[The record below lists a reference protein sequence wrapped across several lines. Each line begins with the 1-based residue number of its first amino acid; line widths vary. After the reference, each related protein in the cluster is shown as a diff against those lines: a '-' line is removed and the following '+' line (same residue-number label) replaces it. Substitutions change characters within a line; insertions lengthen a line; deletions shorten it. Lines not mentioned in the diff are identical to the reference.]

1 MSMSLLA
8 PFSLLLSLLAVP
20 VLVMYML
27 KLRRREVKVS
37 STLLWHAVL
46 RDRQANTPW
55 QKLRRN
61 LFLFLQLIILACL
74 VMALARPAMAI
85 PSVSSGSTIVILDAS
100 ASMQANDVEPS
111 RFEAARA
118 IVGDLIDGLSDNAH
132 MTLIQAGFPP
142 KVLVSSEND
151 RSKLHQ
157 ALQEA
162 APTNGTIDWK
172 TSFALAAGAAS
183 SGQESQPPSIVIISD
198 GGLPEDELLP
208 LPGEVSFIPVGAS
221 ADNLAISAL
230 ALREVGSNL
239 ELFAKVSNFSDQT
252 RQVLLSIYRN
262 EALLNAQTIDV
273 PSKGQSSI
281 SLKDLPP
288 GEAIFKARL
297 EKVDSPGEKL
307 DTLPLDDTAFAVNQV
322 QKNRRLLVISEGNF
336 FLEQVLSALPGVTA
350 YRALPAPATSEGSG
364 GGIQLPQES
373 SDGQGSFD
381 LYILDGILPIAP
393 DSNVPVLPKGNLLL
407 INPPPTA
414 LFNVTGSFTDTQ
426 NTQVADHPLTQYL
439 DWREV
444 HIAKARHVQ
453 MPAWAEMLV
462 SSGTQPLVFAG
473 ETEGRRIAAL
483 TFDLRDSDLPLQIAF
498 PILFANLIDYLAPA
512 QSINPTGN
520 ILPGEGV
527 SIVPG
532 PGVGEVAIASPLNR
546 VYTLPPDESGL
557 LFSETGELGVYA
569 VNFLKEKT
577 QTAEFFAVNLFNDRE
592 SNIKPVDT
600 IQVGRTRI
608 GAVKQ
613 EKLGKRELWPW
624 FALSA
629 FSLLI
634 LEWWIYHRRP

>member
-1 MSMSLLA
+1 MSLLA
-8 PFSLLLSLLAVP
+8 PFALLFSLLAVP

-27 KLRRREVKVS
+27 KLRRREVRVS

-61 LFLFLQLIILACL
+61 LFLFLQLMILACL
-74 VMALARPAMAI
+74 IIALARPAIAI
-85 PSVSSGSTIVILDAS
+85 PSVSSGSIIVILDAS
-100 ASMQANDVEPS
+100 ASMNASDVGPS

-118 IVGDLIDGLSDNAH
+118 VVGKLIDGLSDTAH
-132 MTLIQAGFPP
+132 MTLIQASFPP

-162 APTNGTIDWK
+162 TPTNGAADWE

-183 SGQESQPPSIVIISD
+183 TGLESQPPSIVIVSD
-198 GGLPEDELLP
+198 GGLPEDELPL
-208 LPGEVSFIPVGAS
+208 LPGEVSYIPVGVS

-239 ELFAKVSNFSDQT
+239 ELFAKISNFGDQT

-281 SLKDLPP
+281 SLKELPP

-297 EKVDSPGEKL
+297 EKAYSPEEQL
-307 DTLPLDDTAFAVNQV
+307 DALPLDDTAFAVNQV
-322 QKNRRLLVISEGNF
+322 QKNRRLLVISNGNF

-350 YRALPAPATSEGSG
+350 YRALPAPATAEGFG

-373 SDGQGSFD
+373 QDGQGSFD

-393 DSNVPVLPKGNLLL
+393 DSNLPVLPKGNLLL

-414 LFNVTGSFTDTQ
+414 LFNVTGTFTDTQ

-473 ETEGRRIAAL
+473 ETEGRRIAVL

-498 PILFANLIDYLAPA
+498 PILFANLIDYLAPV
-512 QSINPTGN
+512 QSIIPRGN

-527 SIVPG
+527 SIVPR
-532 PGVGEVAIASPLNR
+532 PGVDEVSIVSPSNK
-546 VYTLPPDESGL
+546 VYTLTPDEGGL
-557 LFSETGELGVYA
+557 LFAETGELGVYA
-569 VNFLKEKT
+569 VNFLEEKT
-577 QTAEFFAVNLFNDRE
+577 QTADFFSVNLFSNSE
-592 SNIKPVDT
+592 SNIKPAET
-600 IQVGRTRI
+600 IQVGRTKI

-613 EKLGKRELWPW
+613 EKLGERELWPW
-624 FALSA
+624 FAMSA
-629 FSLLI
+629 FILLI

>member
-1 MSMSLLA
+1 MSLLA
-8 PFSLLLSLLAVP
+8 PFSLLIGLLALP

-27 KLRRREVKVS
+27 KLRRREVRVS

-61 LFLFLQLIILACL
+61 LFLFLQLMILACL
-74 VMALARPAMAI
+74 VMALARPAIAI
-85 PSVSSGSTIVILDAS
+85 PSVSSGSIIVILDAS
-100 ASMQANDVEPS
+100 ASMNARDVVPS

-118 IVGDLIDGLSDNAH
+118 VVGNVIDGLSDTAH
-132 MTLIQAGFPP
+132 MTLIQASFPP

-162 APTNGTIDWK
+162 APTNGAVDWE

-183 SGQESQPPSIVIISD
+183 TGQESQPPSIVIVSD
-198 GGLPEDELLP
+198 GGLPKEELPP
-208 LPGEVSFIPVGAS
+208 LPGEVSFMPVGTS

-230 ALREVGSNL
+230 ALREAGSNL
-239 ELFAKVSNFSDQT
+239 QLFAKISNFSDQP

-262 EALLNAQTIDV
+262 EVLLNAQTVEV
-273 PSKGQSSI
+273 PSNSQSSI

-297 EKVDSPGEKL
+297 EKADSPGEQL
-307 DTLPLDDTAFAVNQV
+307 DALPLDDTAFAVNQV
-322 QKNRRLLVISEGNF
+322 QKNRRLLVISDGNF

-350 YRALPAPATSEGSG
+350 YRALPAPATAEGSG

-373 SDGQGSFD
+373 PDGQGSFD

-393 DSNVPVLPKGNLLL
+393 DSNLPVLPKGNLLL
-407 INPPPTA
+407 INPPASA
-414 LFNVTGSFTDTQ
+414 LFNVTGTFTDTQ
-426 NTQVADHPLTQYL
+426 NTRVADHPLTQYL

-453 MPAWAEMLV
+453 MPAWAEILV

-498 PILFANLIDYLAPA
+498 PILFANLIDYLAPV
-512 QSINPTGN
+512 QSINPSGN

-532 PGVGEVAIASPLNR
+532 PGVDEVAIASPSDKTYSLTPHEN
-546 VYTLPPDESGL
+546 GL

-577 QTAEFFAVNLFNDRE
+577 QAAEYFSVNLFSDSE
-592 SNIKPVDT
+592 SNIKPAET

-613 EKLGKRELWPW
+613 EKLGERELWPW
-624 FALSA
+624 FAMTA
-629 FSLLI
+629 FILLI